1 MRPRHVDVDVA
12 VVGAGHNAL
21 VAAAYLARAG
31 ARVMVFER
39 TPRLGGAMATV
50 DWGDG
55 YTLDLGGS
63 AHILIHLTPIV
74 AELELARYGLVYLPC
89 EPMFWAPTPE
99 GRALRWYSCLE
110 RTVAAL
116 ESVRPGQG
124 EAYRRF
130 VEAWRPLARAIAD
143 AFLAA
148 PTPWEL
154 GRRFVLRRGLV
165 ADWRRA
171 LPRLLRPAETIAR
184 EAFADPTLRAA
195 LLWLAAQSG
204 PPPSAPHTAPFLLWQ
219 PLYHDSGV
227 ARPRGGSGQLA
238 VALARALVAH
248 GGRLELAT
256 AVERIVVER
265 GRAVGVVARGQL
277 VRARAV
283 LSGAPFPVTL
293 DLLPP
298 LPGLPERSAIRPG
311 NGFGLM
317 LRLALDAPVRY
328 RIEGEDLRRGL
339 ALLCADVAQI
349 DRAYGDFLAGRP
361 ASDPPLV
368 AMTFAAVDPSLAPPG
383 REVLWLWAQY
393 VPYRLAEGTW
403 ADRAA
408 AVAEAVLARFE
419 AWAPG
424 SRASVRRCLVQHPV
438 WLERHLGL
446 PAGNVMH
453 LEMTLDQMFALRP
466 WPGWSAYRTP
476 LPGLY
481 LTGAST
487 HPGGGIMGAS
497 GRNAARRLLRD
508 LDRGR
513 V

>member
-1 MRPRHVDVDVA
+1 MRRRGTDADVI

-31 ARVMVFER
+31 ARVIVFER

-55 YTLDLGGS
+55 YVLDLGGS

-74 AELELARYGLVYLPC
+74 AELELERYGLAYLPC

-99 GRALRWYSCLE
+99 GAALRWYRSLE
-110 RTVAAL
+110 RTAAAL
-116 ESVRPGQG
+116 DAVRPGQG

-130 VEAWRPLARAIAD
+130 VEQWRPLARAIAE

-154 GRRFVLRRGLV
+154 GRRFVWRRGLV
-165 ADWRRA
+165 RDWRHA
-171 LPRLLRPAETIAR
+171 LPRLLRPATTVAE
-184 EAFADPTLRAA
+184 EAFGDPSVRAA

-227 ARPRGGSGQLA
+227 ARPRGGSGMLA

-248 GGRLELAT
+248 GGRLALAT
-256 AVERIVVER
+256 PVERILVER
-265 GRAVGVVARGQL
+265 GRATGVIASGQFYG
-277 VRARAV
+277 ARAV
-283 LSGAPFPVTL
+283 LSGAPFPTTL
-293 DLLPP
+293 RLLPS
-298 LPGLPERSAIRPG
+298 LPGLPSAAVLRAG

-317 LRLALDAPVRY
+317 LRLALDRPVRY
-328 RIEGEDLRRGL
+328 AIGGDDLRRGL
-339 ALLCADVAQI
+339 ALLCPDPAQI
-349 DRAYGDFLAGRP
+349 DRAYAEFLVGQP
-361 ASDPPLV
+361 AADPPLL
-368 AMTFAAVDPSLAPPG
+368 AMTFTAVDPSLAPPG
-383 REVLWLWAQY
+383 GEVLWLWAQY
-393 VPYRLAEGTW
+393 FPYRLADGPWEAR
-403 ADRAA
+403 AD
-408 AVAEAVLARFE
+408 AVATAVLDRFE
-419 AWAPG
+419 RWAPG
-424 SRASVRRCLVQHPV
+424 TRATVRRMLIQHPA
-438 WLERHLGL
+438 WLERELGL

-476 LPGLY
+476 IRGLY